1 MYLQIKVFEYLRLF
15 SYICSFMKKILL
27 ALSLILTI
35 FSPGHSHANKRGA
48 VTKLNTI
55 QQCSEIL
62 HYLPASDRFYV
73 NDLLIEISDDDIS
86 DSERKKTTPTYPTIY
101 FSKQK
106 ISNTYLKTDWFSK
119 PFYRLNLSLFIF
131 IRVLRV

>member
-1 MYLQIKVFEYLRLF
+1 
-15 SYICSFMKKILL
+15 MKKNLL
-27 ALSLILTI
+27 ALSLILTL
-35 FSPGHSHANKRGA
+35 FSPVHSHANKRGA

-55 QQCSEIL
+55 QQYGEIL
-62 HYLPASDRFYV
+62 HYLPTDDHFYV

-86 DSERKKTTPTYPTIY
+86 DSERKKNNPTYLTTY

-106 ISNTYLKTDWFSK
+106 IYNACIKTDWFSK
-119 PFYRLNLSLFIF
+119 PFYHLNLSLFIF

>member
-1 MYLQIKVFEYLRLF
+1 
-15 SYICSFMKKILL
+15 MKKNLL
-27 ALSLILTI
+27 ALSLILII
-35 FSPGHSHANKRGA
+35 FSPVHSHANKRGD
-48 VTKLNTI
+48 VTKLNTTI

-86 DSERKKTTPTYPTIY
+86 DSERKKNTPTYLTTY

-106 ISNTYLKTDWFSK
+106 TSNIYLKTDWFSK